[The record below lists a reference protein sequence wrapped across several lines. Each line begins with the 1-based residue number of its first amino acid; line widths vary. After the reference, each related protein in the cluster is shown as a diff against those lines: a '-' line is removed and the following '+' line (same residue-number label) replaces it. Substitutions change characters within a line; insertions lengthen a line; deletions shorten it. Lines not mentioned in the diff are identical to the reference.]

1 MCHLKC
7 GNLKPSAHR
16 LHRVH
21 TSCFSNVTSPVRPH
35 EAEEQP
41 VSVFDGLLWRRRA
54 SAASGTPEIPA
65 LVKTLPLSERAEFV
79 FNSFCRRDQT

>member
-1 MCHLKC
+1 MKLIT
-7 GNLKPSAHR
+7 AHCYS
-16 LHRVH
+16 VIMQM
-21 TSCFSNVTSPVRPH
+21 TVYKH